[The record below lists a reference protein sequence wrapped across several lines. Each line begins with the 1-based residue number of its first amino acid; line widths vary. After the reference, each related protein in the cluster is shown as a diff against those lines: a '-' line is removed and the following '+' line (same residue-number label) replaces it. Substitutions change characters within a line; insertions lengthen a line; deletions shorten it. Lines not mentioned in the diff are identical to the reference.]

1 MTNDSFF
8 NRGRRAAARSHHVA
22 LRGLV
27 VVLCLLSMAA
37 CGGSAPMLGAPAPEA
52 EYAAQDTM
60 GGDAE
65 MMADQA
71 PGAPAMPPMAGAST
85 SPGPMPAAAS
95 PAAVKRLGSSAAAQS
110 PKSTAKPGKSTGAKE
125 PADAGSK
132 AAATP
137 IAQMLIYT
145 AQLQVLVN
153 PKKYAERID
162 AVVDIAVAMGGYI
175 SRQDNQSVTVR
186 VPSGRF
192 RDALKEMEKLGQV
205 THREIQAQDVS
216 EEFHDLGIRLKSLK
230 ATQQRL
236 QDFLKRA
243 KNIQEVLR
251 IEQELSRLN
260 GEIDRIE
267 GRMRYLSARAAFST
281 ITVSF
286 QPKPKDQIAVD
297 PEDPPPPPP
306 PRSIPLPIGW
316 LSAIGLDQLLQLR

>member
-1 MTNDSFF
+1 MTHRFRF
-8 NRGRRAAARSHHVA
+8 RRGRRTVLSTAQLAWRVLVA
-22 LRGLV
+22 TLT
-27 VVLCLLSMAA
+27 LLALAA
-37 CGGSAPMLGAPAPEA
+37 CGGSAPMAGAPAPDYDAPGAMAPE
-52 EYAAQDTM
+52 
-60 GGDAE
+60 AE
-65 MMADQA
+65 MMAE
-71 PGAPAMPPMAGAST
+71 PAPAA
-85 SPGPMPAAAS
+85 PAAAGGAPS
-95 PAAVKRLGSSAAAQS
+95 PAPMPGAMQRSDKRAALGDDGAPS
-110 PKSTAKPGKSTGAKE
+110 PQDKSVGAKE
-125 PADAGSK
+125 PAKKSPK
-132 AAATP
+132 AAATT

-145 AQLQVLVN
+145 AQLRLLVD

-175 SRQDNQSVTVR
+175 SRQDNQNVTVR
-186 VPSGRF
+186 VPSARF

-205 THREIQAQDVS
+205 TQRDIQVQDVS
-216 EEFHDLGIRLKSLK
+216 EEFHDLGVRLKSLK

-267 GRMRYLSARAAFST
+267 GRMRFLSARAAFST

-306 PRSIPLPIGW
+306 PQSIPLPIKW